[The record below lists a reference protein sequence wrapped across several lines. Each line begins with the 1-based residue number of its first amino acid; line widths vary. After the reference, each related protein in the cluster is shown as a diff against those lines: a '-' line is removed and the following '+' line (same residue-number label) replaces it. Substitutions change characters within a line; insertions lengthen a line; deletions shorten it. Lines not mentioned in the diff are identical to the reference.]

1 MRVLNRRLVSVTA
14 LLALLLAAPVLA
26 TAQSNPTGSWEGEVS
41 LPGGMALQIHV
52 ELRQAEG
59 AWQGTISIPQQRALG
74 LPLENV
80 RFEPPQIHFELVAGP
95 AVAVFQG
102 TLEGDTIRGTFMQ
115 AGQSFPFTLEREP
128 AATPVELPEGMIPR
142 EILLGNPERASA
154 QISPDGTRLAYLA
167 PDQGVLNV
175 WVRTVGEEDDRVV
188 TSDKKRGIRFF
199 GWQPDSR
206 HILYIQDRDG
216 DENWHLY
223 QTNLETKVTR
233 DLTPFAGIQAQ
244 PVAIDPNFPDQ
255 ILVAMNLRDPR
266 LHDVYRIN
274 LKTGA
279 IELDT
284 ENPGD
289 VAGWSVD
296 HQLQVRAAQVFAPDG
311 GTVIRM
317 RANPEAPWQEF
328 LRWGPD
334 ETFGGI
340 VGFTPDGQGVY
351 LISSVDANAARLLEM
366 NIQTGQSKVIA
377 EDPQYDVGG
386 VMMHPTTHKLEAV
399 QFIRARREWRLI
411 DQSLAADFAALR
423 QVRDGDL
430 SISSRNLQDTTWIV
444 TYIED
449 DAPVYY
455 YAYDRQT
462 KQATLLFSN
471 RPELEEYDLAEM
483 NPVSFPA
490 RDGLTL
496 HGYLTLPVD
505 TEAQNLPM
513 VLLVHGGPWG
523 RDVWGLNGVVQW
535 LANRGYAVLQVNFRG
550 STGYGKDFLN
560 AGDREWAGKMHD
572 DLIDGVHWAIEQGT
586 ADPEKVCIM
595 GGSYGGYATLVGLTF
610 TPEVFACGV
619 DIVGPSNLV
628 TLINSIPPY
637 WKPIKALFDKRVG
650 KVETEEEFLRS
661 RSPLFKA
668 DQIQAPLLIAQGAND
683 PRVKQAESEQI
694 VEAARRN
701 GKQVIYLVFPD
712 EGHGFARPENR
723 LAFYAEAER
732 FLAEQLG
739 GRVQPP
745 TEAEAELLVEVRQ

>member
-1 MRVLNRRLVSVTA
+1 
-14 LLALLLAAPVLA
+14 
-26 TAQSNPTGSWEGEVS
+26 
-41 LPGGMALQIHV
+41 
-52 ELRQAEG
+52 
-59 AWQGTISIPQQRALG
+59 
-74 LPLENV
+74 
-80 RFEPPQIHFELVAGP
+80 
-95 AVAVFQG
+95 
-102 TLEGDTIRGTFMQ
+102 
-115 AGQSFPFTLEREP
+115 
-128 AATPVELPEGMIPR
+128 MIPR
-142 EILLGNPERASA
+142 DLLLGNPTRASA
-154 QISPDGTRLAYLA
+154 QVSPDGTKLAYLA

-233 DLTPFAGIQAQ
+233 DLTPFQGIQAQ

-255 ILVAMNLRDPR
+255 ILVGMNLRDPR

-279 IELDT
+279 VVLDT

-289 VAGWSVD
+289 VLGWTAD
-296 HQLQVRAAQVFAPDG
+296 NHLQVRAAQVFAPDG

-317 RANPEAPWQEF
+317 RDNPEAPWEEF

-340 VGFTPDGQGVY
+340 IGFTPDGQGVY
-351 LISSVDANAARLLEM
+351 LISSVEANAARLLEM
-366 NIQTGQSKVIA
+366 NIQTGQSQVIA
-377 EDPQYDVGG
+377 EDPQYDVGN
-386 VMMHPTTHKLEAV
+386 VMIHPTTHKLEAV
-399 QFIRARREWRLI
+399 QFVRARREWKLI

-430 SISSRNLQDTTWIV
+430 SVSSRNLDDTTWIV
-444 TYIED
+444 AYLED

-471 RPELEEYDLAEM
+471 RPELEEYELAEM
-483 NPVSFPA
+483 KPVSFPA

-505 TEAQNLPM
+505 KEPNHLPM

-572 DLIDGVHWAIEQGT
+572 DLIDGVRWAIEQGT
-586 ADPEKVCIM
+586 ADPKKVCIM
-595 GGSYGGYATLVGLTF
+595 GGSYGGYATLVGVTF
-610 TPEVFACGV
+610 TPEAFACGV

-668 DQIQAPLLIAQGAND
+668 DQIQAPLLIGQGAND

-723 LAFYAEAER
+723 LAFYAETER
-732 FLAEQLG
+732 FLAEHLG

-745 TEAEAELLVEVRQ
+745 TEAEAELLAQVRQ